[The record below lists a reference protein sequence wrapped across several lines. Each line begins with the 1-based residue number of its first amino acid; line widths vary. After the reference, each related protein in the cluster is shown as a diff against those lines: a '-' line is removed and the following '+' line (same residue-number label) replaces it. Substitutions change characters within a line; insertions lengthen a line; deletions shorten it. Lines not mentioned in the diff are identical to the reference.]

1 MRKKSSHIKKDSQV
15 KTLLKP
21 ENKTEIWTI
30 SNILTTIRILLLP
43 WIIYFFVL
51 NTRRSQRIALILMVI
66 AALTDLSD
74 GFLARKLNQKTNL
87 GKILDPIADKLGL
100 FSVGI
105 LLIIYRD
112 LPVWLL
118 IILVIRDSFYA
129 IYGYTL
135 LRKGV
140 VPEAQLPGKLTTS
153 SLALTFL
160 FYLLKIRVVDTIF
173 LYISTVM
180 IIISMIDYGRRFIN
194 ARQGLGWK

>member
-1 MRKKSSHIKKDSQV
+1 LRQKVPRAKRDSQV

-21 ENKTEIWTI
+21 ESKNEIWTI

-43 WIIYFFVL
+43 WIIYFFVM
-51 NTRRSQRIALILMVI
+51 NTRKSQRIALILMII
-66 AALTDLSD
+66 AAFTDLSD

-100 FSVGI
+100 FTIGI
-105 LLIIYRD
+105 LLVIYRN

-118 IILVIRDSFYA
+118 VILLVRDSFYA
-129 IYGYTL
+129 VYGYTL

-140 VPEAQLPGKLTTS
+140 VPEARLPGKLTTT

-160 FYLLKIRVVDTIF
+160 FYLLKIRLLSTIF

-180 IIISMIDYGRRFIN
+180 IVISVVDYARRFLN
-194 ARQGLGWK
+194 AKQGLGWK

>member
-180 IIISMIDYGRRFIN
+180 IIISMIDYGRRFIS

>member
-1 MRKKSSHIKKDSQV
+1 MTKKESQV

-30 SNILTTIRILLLP
+30 SNILTVTRILLLP
-43 WIIYFFVL
+43 WIIYFFVQD
-51 NTRRSQRIALILMVI
+51 TRKSQNIAFALMVL

-100 FSVGI
+100 VSVGI
-105 LLIIYRD
+105 LLVIYRN
-112 LPVWLL
+112 LPIWLL
-118 IILVIRDSFYA
+118 IILVVRDSFYG
-129 IYGYTL
+129 IYGYSL

-140 VPEAQLPGKLTTS
+140 VPEARLVGKLTTT

-160 FYLLKIRVVDTIF
+160 FYLLKIRLINTIF
-173 LYISTVM
+173 LYVSGVLIV
-180 IIISMIDYGRRFIN
+180 ISMFDYGKRFLR
-194 ARQGLGWK
+194 ASSGLGWK

>member
-1 MRKKSSHIKKDSQV
+1 MGKKVSYHKKDSQV

-21 ENKTEIWTI
+21 ESKNEIWTI

-51 NTRRSQRIALILMVI
+51 NTRRSQQIAFILMII

-87 GKILDPIADKLGL
+87 GKVLDPIADKLGL

-105 LLIIYRD
+105 LLVIYRN
-112 LPVWLL
+112 LPLWLL
-118 IILVIRDSFYA
+118 VILFIRDSFYA
-129 IYGYTL
+129 TAGYML
-135 LRKGV
+135 LRKGS
-140 VPEAQLPGKLTTS
+140 VPEARLPGKLTTT

-160 FYLLKIRVVDTIF
+160 FYLLKIRLLSTIF

-180 IIISMIDYGRRFIN
+180 IIISFIDYARRFI
-194 ARQGLGWK
+194 REKHGLGWK

>member
-1 MRKKSSHIKKDSQV
+1 MRKKVPRVKKDSQV

-21 ENKTEIWTI
+21 ENKSEIWTI

-51 NTRRSQRIALILMVI
+51 NTRRSQRIALILMII

-74 GFLARKLNQKTNL
+74 GFLARKLNQRTNL

-100 FSVGI
+100 FSIGI
-105 LLIIYRD
+105 LLVIYRN
-112 LPVWLL
+112 LPIWLL
-118 IILVIRDSFYA
+118 VILVIRDSFYA

-140 VPEAQLPGKLTTS
+140 VPEARLPGKLTTT

-160 FYLLKIRVVDTIF
+160 FYLLKIRLLETIF
-173 LYISTVM
+173 LYISIVL
-180 IIISMIDYGRRFIN
+180 IIISMIDYARRFLN
-194 ARQGLGWK
+194 ARKGLGWK

>member
-1 MRKKSSHIKKDSQV
+1 MRQKVPRAKRDSQV

-21 ENKTEIWTI
+21 ESKNEIWTI

-43 WIIYFFVL
+43 WIIYFFVM
-51 NTRRSQRIALILMVI
+51 NTRKSQRIALILMII
-66 AALTDLSD
+66 AAFTDLSD

-100 FSVGI
+100 FTIGI
-105 LLIIYRD
+105 LLVIYRN

-118 IILVIRDSFYA
+118 VILLVRDSFYA
-129 IYGYTL
+129 VYGYTL

-140 VPEAQLPGKLTTS
+140 VPEARLPGKLTTT

-160 FYLLKIRVVDTIF
+160 FYLLKIRLLSTIF

-180 IIISMIDYGRRFIN
+180 IVISVVDYARRFLN
-194 ARQGLGWK
+194 AKQGLGWK